1 MALSNQTDPRYAE
14 RQLRSW
20 LATRIDNVQDIE
32 VFGARVPTAGG
43 LSAET
48 ILFEAS
54 WVESGRPKARRLAAR
69 VQPAGE
75 AVFPSY
81 DFRSEFRV
89 LAALGCAGLPVPE
102 VLWHEQDPS
111 VLGGEFI
118 VMEQIDGRVPADD
131 PPYTTAGWVPD
142 LSPEE
147 QALLYDN
154 ALQAMAAV
162 HRVDWR
168 ASGLA
173 LLADA
178 AGGAPGLAQQLA
190 CWESTFAWA
199 AEGESNPT
207 VEAAFEWVG
216 EHRPRTEEDL
226 VLNWGDA
233 RLGNILFGDD
243 LSVAAMLD
251 WEMASLAS
259 PELDLGWWLFLIR
272 NHTDGI
278 GARMPAGFPDRESTV
293 ARYQELSGHEVQHLE
308 FYEVF
313 AALRLAIIMHRAGNL
328 MIRAGLLPPDAQMK
342 VNNPVSQL
350 LAELLGLPA
359 PEGAAQN
366 FVGNR

>member
-14 RQLRSW
+14 RQLSSW
-20 LATRIDNVQDIE
+20 LATKLDKAESVD

-54 WVESGRPKARRLAAR
+54 WVQSGRSRSRRLAAR
-69 VQPAGE
+69 LQPSGE
-75 AVFPSY
+75 AVFPRY

-118 VMEQIDGRVPADD
+118 VMEQVDGRVPADD
-131 PPYTTAGWVPD
+131 PPYTLEGWVLD
-142 LSPEE
+142 LSPEQ
-147 QALLYDN
+147 QAALYDN
-154 ALQAMAAV
+154 ALQALAAI
-162 HRVDWR
+162 HRLDWR
-168 ASGLA
+168 ASGLDV
-173 LLADA
+173 LSEA
-178 AGGAPGLAQQLA
+178 AGEAPGLDQQLA
-190 CWESTFAWA
+190 YWESTFAWA

-207 VEAAFEWVG
+207 VEAAFEWVHQ
-216 EHRPRTEEDL
+216 HRPLTEERL

-233 RLGNILFGDD
+233 RLGNILFAED

-251 WEMASLAS
+251 WEMAALAS

-272 NHTDGI
+272 NHTAGI
-278 GARMPAGFPDRESTV
+278 GAPIPAGFPDRDATV
-293 ARYQELSGHEVQHLE
+293 ARYQELTGHEVEHLE

-328 MIRAGLLPPDAQMK
+328 MIRAGLLPADAPMK
-342 VNNPVSQL
+342 LNNPISQL
-350 LAELLGLPA
+350 LAAQLGLPA
-359 PEGAAQN
+359 PEGTVQS